1 MAKTSILSS
10 LETASQI
17 PLDAKIVVALL
28 DDLEYLG
35 DANVKASKYYKNMKV
50 NCLEDNNTYVWREE
64 LYTDEPKGLLA
75 SGVYTY
81 PTGSITTEPAFDYSG
96 KNFNFFLDGSF
107 DSDFAARLRE
117 LVYKEA
123 VASTSVN
130 VNNIEK
136 GLAINVIFSFN
147 VTQNDDVINEIKL
160 DGVVKVNN
168 PDGQTFNLAA
178 STSKALVVKVQRT
191 KDLTQSAQIVEITV
205 NQTVNFYAPQY
216 RGELPSGTLEPTSY
230 TVANLNNI
238 ALSKYIQSNDT
249 ITATD
254 TFANQYAFFIT
265 NSNSTVFKDGNDF
278 TLTIGEWASTTAF
291 IIKKAITMVLAN
303 GTTETMY
310 LYRTRQ
316 TVTAT
321 TTFKLS

>member
-35 DANVKASKYYKNMKV
+35 DANIKASKYYKNMKV

-64 LYTDEPKGLLA
+64 LYTNEPKGLLVGGA
-75 SGVYTY
+75 YTY

>member
-35 DANVKASKYYKNMKV
+35 DANIKASKYYKNMKV

-64 LYTDEPKGLLA
+64 LYTDEPKGLLVGGA
-75 SGVYTY
+75 YTY

-123 VASTSVN
+123 TISFTANLYTL
-130 VNNIEK
+130 EK
-136 GLAINVIFSFN
+136 GLAVPVVFSFN
-147 VTQNDDVINEIKL
+147 VYQNDDLVTNIKL
-160 DGVVKVNN
+160 EGVTQVNN
-168 PDGQTFNLAA
+168 PDSATFTL
-178 STSKALVVKVQRT
+178 STTSTKTLVTTLKRT
-191 KDLTQSAQIVEITV
+191 VDLSQDAVEVVVTEGE
-205 NQTVNFYAPQY
+205 TVNFYAPQY
-216 RGELPSGTLEPTSY
+216 RGKLGSSVLEPAAF
-230 TVANLNNI
+230 TVANLN
-238 ALSKYIQSNDT
+238 ASTDAKYIQSSRAYT
-249 ITATD
+249 FTATY
-254 TFANQYAFFIT
+254 ANQYAFFI
-265 NSNSTVFKDGNDF
+265 SNSDSLIINDATNNPF
-278 TLTIGEWASTTAF
+278 TIGEWASTTAF
-291 IIKKAITMVLAN
+291 IIKKTITVTLSN

-316 TVTAT
+316 TVSAT
-321 TTFKLS
+321 ETFKLI